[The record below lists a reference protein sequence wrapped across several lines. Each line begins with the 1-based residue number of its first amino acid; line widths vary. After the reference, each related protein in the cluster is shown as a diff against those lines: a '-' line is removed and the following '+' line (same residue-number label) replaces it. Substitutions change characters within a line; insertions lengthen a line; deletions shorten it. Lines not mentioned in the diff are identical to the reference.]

1 MYLTVKKEQIIE
13 GLQKAASIIPSKAGA
28 AYLRSIWLQAVK
40 TPDGDRLTIMS
51 TDVNI
56 EFTGTY
62 PADIKEEGTA
72 GVNGRAF
79 VELLRRLPGG
89 DISLRLDEESHIL
102 SVEQGRRSYKLP
114 TVDPVWFQP
123 LPPFPEEGS
132 VLWSGDF
139 FQDIIDRVAFCI
151 SDDDSAE
158 GLACLYLKAGE
169 AGKVDVCGLNGH
181 QFAMVR
187 FINDELARLLPENGL
202 LIQKKYVNELRKW
215 LGSDEVMLNIS
226 ERRFHIRTGSGSETL
241 SIPRSANFS
250 YPDHLSFLARL
261 DGDNTSQL
269 DVDRR
274 ETLNALDRLLI
285 FNNDSDR
292 CTYFR
297 FSPQEVELS
306 AQPHGHTRPLPV
318 LLAALRVHRS
328 GGPLRHHRLRGRRIH
343 RHSHAH
349 EDCRILVLHRRGI
362 TRLLQGKTRTGTVR
376 AVSAAGTYGPVF
388 RFRAFSSLSAPI

>member
-28 AYLRSIWLQAVK
+28 ASLRSIWLQALK
-40 TPDGDRLTIMS
+40 GADGDRLTIMS

-62 PADIKEEGTA
+62 PVDIREEGTA

-89 DISLRLDEESHIL
+89 DITLRLDEESHIL

-123 LPPFPEEGS
+123 LPPFPEEGA

-139 FQDIIDRVAFCI
+139 FQDIIDKVAFCI

-158 GLACLYLKAGE
+158 GLACLYFKAGE
-169 AGKVDVCGLNGH
+169 EGKVDACGLNGH

-261 DGDNTSQL
+261 DGANTSQL

-274 ETLNALDRLLI
+274 ETMDALDRLLI

-306 AQPHGHTRPLPV
+306 AQGQETGSATEHLEGTFQGDLELIAFPTRSLMDILGHFQSSSLHYVFTG
-318 LLAALRVHRS
+318 AE
-328 GGPLRHHRLRGRRIH
+328 GP
-343 RHSHAH
+343 
-349 EDCRILVLHRRGI
+349 CGI
-362 TRLLQGKTRTGTVR
+362 TGSDDAEYTVILMPMKI
-376 AVSAAGTYGPVF
+376 AE
-388 RFRAFSSLSAPI
+388 SSYYTEEE

>member
-28 AYLRSIWLQAVK
+28 AYRRSIWLQALK
-40 TPDGDRLTIMS
+40 GADGDRLTIMS

-62 PADIKEEGTA
+62 PVDIREEGTA

-89 DISLRLDEESHIL
+89 DITLRLDEESHIL

-123 LPPFPEEGS
+123 LPPFPEEGA

-139 FQDIIDRVAFCI
+139 FQDIIDKVAFCI

-158 GLACLYLKAGE
+158 GLACLYFKAGE
-169 AGKVDVCGLNGH
+169 EGKVDACGLNGH

-261 DGDNTSQL
+261 DGANTSQL

-274 ETLNALDRLLI
+274 ETMDALDRLLI

-306 AQPHGHTRPLPV
+306 AQGQETGSATEHLEGTFQGDLELIAFPTRSLMDILGHFQSSSLHYVFTG
-318 LLAALRVHRS
+318 AE
-328 GGPLRHHRLRGRRIH
+328 GP
-343 RHSHAH
+343 
-349 EDCRILVLHRRGI
+349 CGI
-362 TRLLQGKTRTGTVR
+362 TGSDDAEYTVILMPMKI
-376 AVSAAGTYGPVF
+376 AE
-388 RFRAFSSLSAPI
+388 SSYYTEEE

>member
-28 AYLRSIWLQAVK
+28 AYLRSIWLQASK
-40 TPDGDRLTIMS
+40 KPEGDALTIMS

-56 EFTGTY
+56 EFTGIY
-62 PADIKEEGTA
+62 PSEVREEGTA

-89 DISLRLDEESHIL
+89 DIVLRLDEESHIL
-102 SVEQGRRSYKLP
+102 TVEQGRRSYKLP

-123 LPPFPEEGS
+123 LPPFPEEGA
-132 VLWSGDF
+132 VLWAGDF

-158 GLACLYLKAGE
+158 GLACLYLKAGDS
-169 AGKVDVCGLNGH
+169 GKVDVCGLNGH

-187 FINDELARLLPENGL
+187 FINDELAALLPENGL

-261 DGDNTSQL
+261 EAGNTSHL
-269 DVDRR
+269 DVDRK

-297 FSPQEVELS
+297 FSPQDVELS
-306 AQPHGHTRPLPV
+306 AQGQETGSATEHLEGGFSGDLELIAFPTRSLMDILGHFQSSSLHCTFTG
-318 LLAALRVHRS
+318 AE
-328 GGPLRHHRLRGRRIH
+328 GP
-343 RHSHAH
+343 
-349 EDCRILVLHRRGI
+349 CGI
-362 TRLLQGKTRTGTVR
+362 TGPDDAEYTVILMPMKI
-376 AVSAAGTYGPVF
+376 AE
-388 RFRAFSSLSAPI
+388 SSYYTEED

>member
-1 MYLTVKKEQIIE
+1 
-13 GLQKAASIIPSKAGA
+13 
-28 AYLRSIWLQAVK
+28 
-40 TPDGDRLTIMS
+40 
-51 TDVNI
+51 
-56 EFTGTY
+56 
-62 PADIKEEGTA
+62 
-72 GVNGRAF
+72 
-79 VELLRRLPGG
+79 
-89 DISLRLDEESHIL
+89 
-102 SVEQGRRSYKLP
+102 
-114 TVDPVWFQP
+114 
-123 LPPFPEEGS
+123 
-132 VLWSGDF
+132 VLWAGDF
-139 FQDIIDRVAFCI
+139 FQDVIDRVSFCI

-158 GLACLYLKAGE
+158 GLSCLYVKAGD

-187 FINDELARLLPENGL
+187 FINDALAALLPENGL

-226 ERRFHIRTGSGSETL
+226 ERRFHVRTGSGNEVL

-261 DGDNTSQL
+261 ESADASHL

-306 AQPHGHTRPLPV
+306 AQGQETGSATEHIEGDFKGDLELIAFPTRSLMDILGHFQS
-318 LLAALRVHRS
+318 ASLRYTFT
-328 GGPLRHHRLRGRRIH
+328 GAEGP
-343 RHSHAH
+343 
-349 EDCRILVLHRRGI
+349 CGI
-362 TRLLQGKTRTGTVR
+362 TGPDDADYTVILMPMKI
-376 AVSAAGTYGPVF
+376 AE
-388 RFRAFSSLSAPI
+388 SSYYTED

>member
-1 MYLTVKKEQIIE
+1 MMYVTVKKEQIID

-28 AYLRSIWLQAVK
+28 AYLRSIWLQAKNGSV
-40 TPDGDRLTIMS
+40 TIMS

-56 EFTGTY
+56 EFTGIY
-62 PADIKEEGTA
+62 PAEIKEEGQV
-72 GVNGRAF
+72 GVNGRSF

-89 DISLRLDEESHIL
+89 DISLRMDEESHVL
-102 SVEQGRRSYKLP
+102 LVEQGRRSYKLP

-123 LPPFPEEGS
+123 LPAFPEEGA

-139 FQDIIDRVAFCI
+139 LQDIIDRVSFCI

-158 GLACLYLKAGE
+158 GLSCLYFKAHDE
-169 AGKVDVCGLNGH
+169 GKVDVCGLNGH

-226 ERRFHIRTGSGSETL
+226 ERRFHIRTGSGNETL
-241 SIPRSANFS
+241 SIPRSANFT

-261 DGDNTSQL
+261 NGDNTSHL
-269 DVDRR
+269 TVERK
-274 ETLNALDRLLI
+274 ESLEALDRLLI

-292 CTYFR
+292 CTYFH
-297 FSPQEVELS
+297 FSPSEVELS
-306 AQPHGHTRPLPV
+306 AQGQETGSATEHLEGEFKGDLELIAFPTRSLMDILGHFQSARIDFTFTG
-318 LLAALRVHRS
+318 AE
-328 GGPLRHHRLRGRRIH
+328 GP
-343 RHSHAH
+343 
-349 EDCRILVLHRRGI
+349 CGI
-362 TRLLQGKTRTGTVR
+362 TGADDAEYTVILMPMKI
-376 AVSAAGTYGPVF
+376 AE
-388 RFRAFSSLSAPI
+388 SSYYTEEE